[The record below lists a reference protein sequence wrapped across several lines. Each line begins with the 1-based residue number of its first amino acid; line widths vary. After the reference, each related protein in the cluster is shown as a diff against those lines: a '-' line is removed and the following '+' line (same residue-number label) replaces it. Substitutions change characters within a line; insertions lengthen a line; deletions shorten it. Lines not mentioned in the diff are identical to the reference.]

1 MSYDD
6 IINLPHHIS
15 KVHRQMTMSERAAQF
30 APFAALTGYDAAI
43 KESARVTDKRSFL
56 DEEELYQINRTVI
69 EALNN
74 KAFITLTYFIKDER
88 KKEGGRFEEV
98 SGFIKKIDNE
108 FNTLII
114 NNLSIPLED
123 ITKAYIDKKR
133 HPED

>member
-6 IINLPHHIS
+6 IINLPHHVS

-43 KESARVTDKRSFL
+43 KESARVTDKKCFL
-56 DEEELYQINRTVI
+56 DEEELYQINRTI
-69 EALNN
+69 SEALNER
-74 KAFITLTYFIKDER
+74 AFVTLTYFIKDER
-88 KKEGGRFEEV
+88 KKEGGRFEEI

-108 FNTLII
+108 FNTLVI